1 MEEKKLDSEQEKL
14 QQNSELKIISKKT
27 DSTSPDRS
35 PLPLEV
41 VTPFPIQSKRVSKTT
56 YKIPYDD
63 SDDQKP
69 FKFPFVNSYLSEHG
83 D

>member
-1 MEEKKLDSEQEKL
+1 MEEKKLDNDPEQKL

-27 DSTSPDRS
+27 DTTSPNRS
-35 PLPLEV
+35 PLPLENIPQI
-41 VTPFPIQSKRVSKTT
+41 TTKKVSRTT
-56 YKIPYDD
+56 YKIPYEE
-63 SDDQKP
+63 SDEQKI